1 MRKSTNQCIWKS
13 SQYNITIITMA
24 SSMCVRFMLVFHQSK
39 CINGIKLI
47 HTYCCHV
54 YIFMLFHVLVSLV
67 TAMHV

>member
-1 MRKSTNQCIWKS
+1 
-13 SQYNITIITMA
+13 MA